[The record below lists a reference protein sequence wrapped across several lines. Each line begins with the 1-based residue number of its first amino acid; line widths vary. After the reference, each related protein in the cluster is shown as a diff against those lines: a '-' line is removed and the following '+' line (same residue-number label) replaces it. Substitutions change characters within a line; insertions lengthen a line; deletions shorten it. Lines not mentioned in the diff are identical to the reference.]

1 MALAP
6 RLAAEDLWLGYGGRS
21 AVQEVSVAV
30 QPGEVVS
37 LIGPNGSG
45 KSTLLKGLAR
55 LLLPL
60 RGAVL
65 LDGRAIQ
72 TLPGREVARR
82 LAILPQDPE
91 SPADLTV
98 GELVALGRWPHL
110 RGWLACDAGQD
121 PAVAHA
127 LALTALTAFA
137 HRPLATLSGGE
148 RQRAWIAMALA
159 QTPTVLLLDEPTT
172 HVDLGNQWEVMD
184 LLERLNRQ
192 HGVTI
197 VMALHDLQQAA
208 WLAHRL
214 VVLKGGCLITQGPPR
229 DVLTPELI
237 SDAFGVRV
245 RILWDAETGRLLCIP
260 LGRSR

>member
-6 RLAAEDLWLGYGGRS
+6 RLAAEQLWLGYRERS
-21 AVQEVSVAV
+21 AVQEVSLAVRPGDVVA
-30 QPGEVVS
+30 

-55 LLLPL
+55 LLPPQ

-72 TLPGREVARR
+72 TVPSRQVARQ
-82 LAILPQDPE
+82 LAILPQTPE

-98 GELVALGRWPHL
+98 GELVALGRWPHR
-110 RGWLACDAGQD
+110 RGWLASDARQD
-121 PAVAHA
+121 PAVAQA
-127 LALTALTAFA
+127 LAWTALSALA

-159 QTPTVLLLDEPTT
+159 QTPTTLLLDEPTT
-172 HVDLGNQWEVMD
+172 HLDLGHQWEVME
-184 LLERLNRQ
+184 LLECLNRQ
-192 HGVTI
+192 HDATI
-197 VMALHDLQQAA
+197 VLALHDLQQAA

-229 DVLTPELI
+229 DVLTPALI
-237 SDAFGVRV
+237 AAAFGVRI
-245 RILWDAETGRLLCIP
+245 RILWDAETGRLLCMP